1 MLHFVQRDAGHGRHA
16 DLRQG
21 SKEDIEGVDIG
32 ELGLILVIG
41 AVALVAFV
49 VVAFLTGKLGRGNSS
64 EPPPESPPR
73 PEGPPRLRDRLAAMQ
88 QAGDWPGLLRLL
100 DRTMPEWVVAG
111 SLIETARELSA
122 LEAGVDRARANGV
135 STEVT
140 GRLTAQ
146 IETVSGDL
154 WSLADRIAT
163 ADRIGSA
170 APREALEQHDE
181 ALTRLHAGMREAR
194 EGLAELSL
202 ADVSGADGLRRAEG
216 RFRSLAATARELH
229 EWEREQT
236 PW

>member
-1 MLHFVQRDAGHGRHA
+1 MHEGRF
-16 DLRQG
+16 
-21 SKEDIEGVDIG
+21 GVDIG
-32 ELGLILVIG
+32 DLGLILVIG
-41 AVALVAFV
+41 AVALIAV
-49 VVAFLTGKLGRGNSS
+49 VVIVVFLTGKLGRGAAVPETPQQAPTRPA
-64 EPPPESPPR
+64 EPA
-73 PEGPPRLRDRLAAMQ
+73 RLRDRLAAMQ

-122 LEAGVDRARANGV
+122 LEAGIARARANGV
-135 STEVT
+135 TEEVT

-146 IETVSGDL
+146 MAEAAGDL

-170 APREALEQHDE
+170 APREALERHDE
-181 ALTRLHAGMREAR
+181 ALVRLQAGMREAR

-202 ADVSGADGLRRAEG
+202 ADTGGAEGLRRAEG
-216 RFRSLAATARELH
+216 RFRALAATARELH